1 LVFLALF
8 AISTALIGTY
18 SFSVFNEI
26 TEVVIERGQSSV
38 NTIAEQTDTA
48 VSTVAQTHALLFS
61 SEDIYKY
68 LYKAAE
74 EMPSYE
80 WFQTY
85 NSAQQILRLCGRGQ
99 GNLIMGMALYKSPRE
114 YIQYGSFYAM
124 LNPYELDPAHATGLQ
139 IYKDA
144 AYYVSAST
152 MSNGSRAFLVSQLD
166 NSVFDTISHGLLAN
180 DSTLL
185 VMDTDQNVFKDY
197 SSGKQDTAL
206 IRTALI
212 EDAKM
217 SGLLEGKWHLV
228 SAVSKGSG
236 LTFAMAFP
244 VVSVSEKLME
254 VSPWFFPALLAS
266 LVAALLLSYGIS
278 KRLANGFRTMQE
290 NMGRVERKE
299 YEQIKLIPS
308 QDEFGQLSLAFDH
321 MARHIST
328 LIRENQERERKE
340 HELEIQV
347 LRAQVSPHFL
357 YNALNN
363 MRHLA
368 QLQGMDHIDRM
379 ATSLIQLLRAALSN
393 EGLLIP
399 LCQEL
404 TYVENYYEICKYQYI
419 DDFKLEMRVD
429 EDTLDLLTPQM
440 ILQPIVENAI
450 IHGISQDLRK
460 GIIRI
465 YAVKKG
471 DDLMISVVDNGQGID
486 EKQLEELLSTKHN
499 TSKMRFSGIGIHNVN
514 ERIRMRFGEKY
525 GLHISSRL
533 GAYTRVDILLP
544 TVKKEGEA

>member
-1 LVFLALF
+1 
-8 AISTALIGTY
+8 
-18 SFSVFNEI
+18 
-26 TEVVIERGQSSV
+26 
-38 NTIAEQTDTA
+38 
-48 VSTVAQTHALLFS
+48 
-61 SEDIYKY
+61 
-68 LYKAAE
+68 
-74 EMPSYE
+74 
-80 WFQTY
+80 
-85 NSAQQILRLCGRGQ
+85 
-99 GNLIMGMALYKSPRE
+99 
-114 YIQYGSFYAM
+114 
-124 LNPYELDPAHATGLQ
+124 
-139 IYKDA
+139 
-144 AYYVSAST
+144 
-152 MSNGSRAFLVSQLD
+152 
-166 NSVFDTISHGLLAN
+166 
-180 DSTLL
+180 
-185 VMDTDQNVFKDY
+185 
-197 SSGKQDTAL
+197 
-206 IRTALI
+206 
-212 EDAKM
+212 
-217 SGLLEGKWHLV
+217 
-228 SAVSKGSG
+228 
-236 LTFAMAFP
+236 
-244 VVSVSEKLME
+244 
-254 VSPWFFPALLAS
+254 
-266 LVAALLLSYGIS
+266 
-278 KRLANGFRTMQE
+278 
-290 NMGRVERKE
+290 
-299 YEQIKLIPS
+299 
-308 QDEFGQLSLAFDH
+308 